1 MYDVPYGKTAKA
13 RNDLLLTIGNVY
25 LIKDKNGNEVE
36 ATLVRCDTAIID
48 FVKFMIF
55 VKGRLA
61 KKQVTGYHY
70 KSADTMYDVKVD
82 QVIKEIENKAR
93 YDVEDME

>member
-25 LIKDKNGNEVE
+25 LIKDKDGNEIE
-36 ATLVRCDTAIID
+36 ATLVRCDTAIVD
-48 FVKFMIF
+48 YVKFTVF

-70 KSADTMYDVKVD
+70 KTVDTIYDVKVD
-82 QVIKEIENKAR
+82 QIITEIENKAR
-93 YDVEDME
+93 YEVNEME